1 MSSTTADGP
10 PDPEQTRR
18 LVLDGS
24 EGTVQRAR
32 DFSRR
37 ALLDWQWLPA
47 AGAEQQ
53 AVAEDVLLMVSEL
66 VTNACLH
73 APGGPRELRLYWNG
87 VRLLVE
93 VADTSPVPPRLHPH
107 ADPGRPGG
115 HGLRI
120 VDRLA
125 RAWGSVP
132 QNGGKLVWLEVPSPL
147 TQPRGR
153 DHQASDPSVAT

>member
-73 APGGPRELRLYWNG
+73 APG
-87 VRLLVE
+87 
-93 VADTSPVPPRLHPH
+93 
-107 ADPGRPGG
+107 
-115 HGLRI
+115 
-120 VDRLA
+120 A
-125 RAWGSVP
+125 RASCGCTGTESACWWRWRTRARCHRGCTRTPIRGGRAGTVCGSWT
-132 QNGGKLVWLEVPSPL
+132 GSPGPGDRCRR
-147 TQPRGR
+147 TAASSSGWRCRPR
-153 DHQASDPSVAT
+153 